1 MPPSKRMSQS
11 HKLSDYSEFQPK
23 KERRTTLPITNL
35 PVNAISEESDPTL
48 EIRNLIEQLQQTARD
63 ARGQLHTAE
72 QERDDVVLELKRAQ
86 QQIEALR
93 ETERELRSHFVEI
106 TSLIHER
113 DSAVQEAERRG
124 KALAEAAKRND
135 QIMRERNDA
144 QRLRDDAVRQR
155 EEAVRKVDT
164 FQRGNEEQARLVSES
179 QRQLLAIRQARD
191 GAHAQILE
199 LNTRLGQAEDTIA
212 DLEYQ
217 RENAQKAGKETETQA
232 ADLRRQ
238 LDTITTDRDATAKQV
253 EALTAELD
261 TQRQKYLDLA
271 EQKSAAQQ
279 ADSEHM
285 AALAEAR
292 TQVDGLTQDRD
303 VARTRAQ
310 DLARELDEVRAQ
322 FQAFRDEQAQTSNAA
337 LAGMHE
343 KLAALETQAREGRHE
358 ANNLRQ
364 KIEAK
369 NEKLTALQ
377 SLVEQADHK
386 HNEARKELEAITMER
401 DASLTSLTAAQ
412 KQIDHIIR
420 DRDQV
425 RKLATENALEL
436 EARLTELQ
444 GEVASFNAAMEEH
457 EQQKYDLT
465 EIRERFETQRLETIE
480 LATQLQ
486 CAQREIRELSANLAE
501 ARLQV
506 KFAQAEARAA
516 KGGKTKSDF
525 ASLVPSEAP
534 APTPAPAADAAPM
547 VATEAAPDALPAEA
561 ELATAGENEIFTE
574 PGSIIPLQTASEAEA
589 EPAPVAQVAVPVAPV
604 TPAAP
609 SVPAQ
614 PISFVPP
621 VAPGVG
627 IVEPLT
633 EKESRGVIGAMRHCF
648 QSFTKTPDD
657 LSLLNELHCHV
668 ESFAERARVS
678 GLLALHRL
686 CSSFANLTR
695 GLYEIPEQVNPST
708 LRTVHQTIEFLAA
721 LMKERNLAQ
730 VKDPATALI
739 YAVDDD
745 LGNCESIALA
755 MEESGMRTSYAMD
768 PAVALGELAG
778 SRYDLIFLD
787 VNLPGMDG
795 FELCK
800 QTRALAIHEKT
811 PIVFLTGLATLEN
824 RVQSSLSGGNDFIAK
839 PFNLHELSVKA
850 ITLLL
855 KSQLH
860 LA

>member
-1 MPPSKRMSQS
+1 MSQPQ
-11 HKLSDYSEFQPK
+11 KISDYSEFLPK
-23 KERRTTLPITNL
+23 KERRSPLPITNL
-35 PVNAISEESDPTL
+35 PVNAISHDSDPTL

-63 ARGQLHTAE
+63 SRGQLNAAE
-72 QERDDVVLELKRAQ
+72 QERDGLARELTRAH

-106 TSLIHER
+106 TSLIQER
-113 DSAVQEAERRG
+113 DAAIQEADRRA
-124 KALAEAAKRND
+124 KALAEAAKKNEA
-135 QIMRERNDA
+135 IVRERNDI
-144 QRLRDDAVRQR
+144 QRQRDDAIRQR
-155 EEAVRKVDT
+155 EEAARKHDT
-164 FQRGNEEQARLVSES
+164 FQRGNEEQARLISET
-179 QRQLLAIRQARD
+179 QRQLLTIRQARD
-191 GAHAQILE
+191 GAHAQILD
-199 LNTRLGQAEDTIA
+199 LNTRLGQAEDRIA
-212 DLEYQ
+212 ELQFQCESA
-217 RENAQKAGKETETQA
+217 EKVAKEAGEGS
-232 ADLRRQ
+232 ADIRRQ
-238 LDTITTDRDATAKQV
+238 LEMVTTDRDTTARQV

-261 TQRQKYLDLA
+261 AQRKKYLDLA

-279 ADSEHM
+279 ADNEHS

-292 TQVDGLTQDRD
+292 AQVESLSQDRD
-303 VARTRAQ
+303 AARNRSQ
-310 DLARELDEVRAQ
+310 EQARELEEVRAQ
-322 FQAFRDEQAQTSNAA
+322 FQKFRDEQAQASNTA
-337 LAGMHE
+337 LAAAHE
-343 KLAALETQAREGRHE
+343 KLAALEGQSREARHE

-364 KIEAK
+364 KLMAM
-369 NEKLTALQ
+369 NEQVNALQ
-377 SLVEQADHK
+377 VAGEQARNK
-386 HNEARKELEAITMER
+386 NSSAQQEIETMTREREAA
-401 DASLTSLTAAQ
+401 LTSLSAAQ

-420 DRDQV
+420 DRDEM
-425 RKLATENALEL
+425 RKQATENALDL
-436 EARLTELQ
+436 EAKVIDLQTQIATLELASTEADAQ
-444 GEVASFNAAMEEH
+444 KEELATLRKRA
-457 EQQKYDLT
+457 EK
-465 EIRERFETQRLETIE
+465 QRLDTID

-486 CAQREIRELSANLAE
+486 SAQREIRELSANLAE

-506 KFAQAEARAA
+506 KFAQAEARAS
-516 KGGKTKSDF
+516 KEGKTKSDF
-525 ASLVPSEAP
+525 ASLVPAEASAPVP
-534 APTPAPAADAAPM
+534 APEPQALPTA
-547 VATEAAPDALPAEA
+547 EAAPEA
-561 ELATAGENEIFTE
+561 ASDIIVTE
-574 PGSIIPLQTASEAEA
+574 PGTLSAVAAAAPVIASE
-589 EPAPVAQVAVPVAPV
+589 PVAVA
-604 TPAAP
+604 TPTVQPARPGAP
-609 SVPAQ
+609 SVPT
-614 PISFVPP
+614 S
-621 VAPGVG
+621 
-627 IVEPLT
+627 EPLT
-633 EKESRGVIGAMRHCF
+633 EKESRSVLGAMRHCF
-648 QSFTKTPDD
+648 QSFTKTPND

-686 CSSFANLTR
+686 CAAFAELTH

-721 LMKERNLAQ
+721 LMKEKNLAQ

-755 MEESGMRTSYAMD
+755 MEESGMRTSYAQD
-768 PAVALGELAG
+768 PAVALGELAS

-787 VNLPGMDG
+787 VNMPGMDG